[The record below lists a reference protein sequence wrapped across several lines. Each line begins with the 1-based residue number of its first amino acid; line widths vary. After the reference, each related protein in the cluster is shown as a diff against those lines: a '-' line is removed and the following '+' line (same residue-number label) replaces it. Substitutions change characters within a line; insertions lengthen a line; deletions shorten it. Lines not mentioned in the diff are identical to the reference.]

1 MQPRAVVLDVNE
13 TLSDLSP
20 LGEAFE
26 RAGLPGALA
35 PTWFAS
41 VLRDG
46 FALAAVGESAT
57 FREIGAALLRSYLH
71 DAGESGTVDERVSGV
86 LGAFT
91 DLSLHPDVAGGLRRL
106 ADSGL
111 RVVTLSNGAVE
122 VADRLLTRG
131 GVRDAVEQ
139 LLSVERAGIWKPAAA
154 AYRYAADALGE
165 PVDHLLMVAVHP
177 WDLHGAARAGLR
189 TAWVDRRGGSPY
201 PGYVAAPDLVVR
213 GFDEL
218 ADRLT
223 G

>member
-13 TLSDLSP
+13 TLSDLTP
-20 LGEAFE
+20 LAEAFE
-26 RAGLPGALA
+26 RAGLPRAVA

-46 FALAAVGESAT
+46 FALTAVGESAA
-57 FREIGAALLRSYLH
+57 FRDLGSALLRGHLH
-71 DAGESGTVDERVSGV
+71 EAGVTDDVEGRVSGV
-86 LGAFT
+86 LGAFM
-91 DLSLHPDVAGGLRRL
+91 DLRVHPDVPDGLRRL
-106 ADSGL
+106 ADGGL
-111 RVVTLSNGAVE
+111 RVATLSNGAVE
-122 VADRLLTRG
+122 VADRLLTRA

-139 LLSVERAGIWKPAAA
+139 LLSVEQAGVWKPAPA
-154 AYRYAADALGE
+154 AYHYAAEALGE
-165 PVDHLLMVAVHP
+165 PVDRLLMVAVHP
-177 WDLHGAARAGLR
+177 WDLNGAARAGLR

-201 PGYVAAPDLVVR
+201 PGYFAAPDVTVR